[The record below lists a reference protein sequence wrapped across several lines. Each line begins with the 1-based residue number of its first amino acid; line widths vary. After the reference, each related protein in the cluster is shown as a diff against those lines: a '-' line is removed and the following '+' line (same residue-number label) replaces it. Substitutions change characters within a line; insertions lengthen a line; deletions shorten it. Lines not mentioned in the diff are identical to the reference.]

1 MGDTHNPQPPV
12 DYRLRDGDLPDSVA
26 SLLPAL
32 KETGVVVRRMRDMA
46 PLSDGIGMYLESVAE
61 HDLLTAE
68 DEVRLSRAME
78 TGRKAQQRLDSRG
91 KLTPT
96 ERARLYRDVHIAD
109 EAKAEFIRSNLRLVI
124 SIAKRYTGRGLDLLD
139 LVQEGNLGLI
149 RAVEKFD
156 WRKGFK
162 FSTYA
167 TWWIRQAITRGLGNQ
182 GRTIRLPVHMVDV
195 VRTVQETALS
205 LSERL
210 RRRPTIDEIATT
222 SGLDNERVEI
232 ALSAPGETV
241 SLERPVGSE
250 GEAAL
255 GDFVEDDEALDPFE
269 VAAEASSRLQL
280 EEAMGMLDERERQVI
295 ALRYGLD
302 GASPRTLADVG
313 KRFDLTRERIRQIE
327 GRALAKLR
335 HPSSGFDLET
345 LL

>member
-1 MGDTHNPQPPV
+1 
-12 DYRLRDGDLPDSVA
+12 
-26 SLLPAL
+26 
-32 KETGVVVRRMRDMA
+32 MRDTA
-46 PLSDGIGMYLESVAE
+46 PLSDGIGMYLESVSS

-78 TGRKAQQRLDSRG
+78 SGRKAQQRLDSG
-91 KLTPT
+91 AKITPT
-96 ERARLYRDVHIAD
+96 ERARLYRDVNGAD

-182 GRTIRLPVHMVDV
+182 GRTIRLPVHMVDI
-195 VRTVQETALS
+195 VRTVQETALT

-210 RRRPTIDEIATT
+210 RRQPSIAEIAAM
-222 SGLDNERVEI
+222 SGLDHERVEI
-232 ALSAPGETV
+232 ALNAPGDTV
-241 SLERPVGSE
+241 SLERPVGTE
-250 GEAAL
+250 GDAEL
-255 GDFVEDDEALDPFE
+255 GDFVEDGDALDPFE
-269 VAAEASSRLQL
+269 VAAEAAARTQL
-280 EEAMGMLDERERQVI
+280 EEAMCMLDNREREVI
-295 ALRYGLD
+295 TLRYGLD
-302 GASPRTLADVG
+302 GVSPRTLSDVG
-313 KRFDLTRERIRQIE
+313 KKFDLTRERIRQIE

>member
-1 MGDTHNPQPPV
+1 V
-12 DYRLRDGDLPDSVA
+12 ARSVREIA
-26 SLLPAL
+26 
-32 KETGVVVRRMRDMA
+32 G
-46 PLSDGIGMYLESVAE
+46 LSDSIGRYLESVAE

-78 TGRKAQQRLDSRG
+78 QGKRAQQRLETDISLG
-91 KLTPT
+91 PVD
-96 ERARLYRDVHIAD
+96 RARLYRDIHQGD

-195 VRTVQETALS
+195 VRTVQETALT
-205 LSERL
+205 LAERL
-210 RRRPTIDEIATT
+210 RRPPTLAEIAEV
-222 SGLDNERVEI
+222 SGLDVERVAI
-232 ALSAPGETV
+232 ALEAPGDTV
-241 SLERPVGSE
+241 SLDRPVSNDGD
-250 GEAAL
+250 ADLA
-255 GDFVEDDEALDPFE
+255 DFVEDDAAVDPFAL
-269 VAAEASSRLQL
+269 AAKASARRDLLDAICHL
-280 EEAMGMLDERERQVI
+280 EMREREVI
-295 ALRYGLD
+295 VLRYGLD
-302 GASPRTLADVG
+302 GSSPRTLSDVG
-313 KRFDLTRERIRQIE
+313 KCFGLTRERIRQIE

-335 HPSSGFDLET
+335 HPSCGLDLDS
-345 LL
+345 LG

>member
-1 MGDTHNPQPPV
+1 
-12 DYRLRDGDLPDSVA
+12 
-26 SLLPAL
+26 
-32 KETGVVVRRMRDMA
+32 MRDTA
-46 PLSDGIGMYLESVAE
+46 PLSDGIGMYLESVSS

-78 TGRKAQQRLDSRG
+78 GGRKAQQRLDSG
-91 KLTPT
+91 AKITPT
-96 ERARLYRDVHIAD
+96 ERARLYRDVNGAD

-182 GRTIRLPVHMVDV
+182 GRTIRLPVHMVDI
-195 VRTVQETALS
+195 VRTVQETALT

-210 RRRPTIDEIATT
+210 RRQPSIAEIAAM
-222 SGLDNERVEI
+222 SGLDHERVEI
-232 ALSAPGETV
+232 ALNAPGDTV
-241 SLERPVGSE
+241 SLERPVGTE
-250 GEAAL
+250 GDAEL
-255 GDFVEDDEALDPFE
+255 GDFVEDGDALDPFE
-269 VAAEASSRLQL
+269 VAAEAAARTQL
-280 EEAMGMLDERERQVI
+280 EEAMCMLDDREREVI
-295 ALRYGLD
+295 TLRYGLD
-302 GASPRTLADVG
+302 GVSPRTLSDVG
-313 KRFDLTRERIRQIE
+313 KKFDLTRERIRQIE

>member
-1 MGDTHNPQPPV
+1 MAK
-12 DYRLRDGDLPDSVA
+12 RLR
-26 SLLPAL
+26 
-32 KETGVVVRRMRDMA
+32 ETA
-46 PLSDGIGMYLESVAE
+46 PLSDGIGMYLESVAA

-78 TGRKAQQRLDSRG
+78 VGRRAQLTLDAKGR
-91 KLTPT
+91 LTPT
-96 ERARLYRDVHIAD
+96 ERARLYRDIHAAD

-205 LSERL
+205 LQERL
-210 RRRPTIDEIATT
+210 RRQPTMEEIAHA
-222 SGLDNERVEI
+222 SGLDLERVAF
-232 ALSAPGETV
+232 ALTTPGDTV
-241 SLERPVGSE
+241 SLERPIGSE
-250 GEAAL
+250 GDAEL
-255 GDFVEDDEALDPFE
+255 GDFVEDEGALDPFE
-269 VAAEASSRLQL
+269 AAAGASARRHL
-280 EEAMGMLDERERQVI
+280 ESAMTGLDQQERAVI
-295 ALRYGLD
+295 AQRYGLD
-302 GASPRTLADVG
+302 GTPPRTLSDVG
-313 KRFDLTRERIRQIE
+313 KQFDLTRERIRQIE

-335 HPSSGFDLET
+335 HPSSGFDLES